1 MQTLRGAV
9 LVAFCVWLSGCGM
22 IKPAQHQGPWP
33 WDMFTTYN
41 GIPTTAYEREAATDD
56 CQGYA
61 SSTSIHSQTPIIL
74 WYQICM
80 LQLGFRAPQGELY
93 GPSMEPISGGGC
105 MYTPYHP
112 VCWAEKNGW
121 PQDPP
126 LRWFRPGTSRWD
138 LEGDVSIC
146 LSRPQGGY
154 QNFTPYMDKCMV
166 SKGYAVVH
174 PSSPSMVWPAR
185 NTWPNCAKPDS
196 GRSWIEKKWCPRD
209 SSGAPVSPNPVP
221 REKTTTQPHAS
232 LS

>member
-1 MQTLRGAV
+1 MRTLRAAV
-9 LVAFCVWLSGCGM
+9 LGVFCLLLLGCSPM
-22 IKPAQHQGPWP
+22 VAQHQGPWP
-33 WDMFTTYN
+33 WDMFSVYN
-41 GIPTTAYEREAATDD
+41 GMPSTPEQRQAATND
-56 CQGYA
+56 CLSY
-61 SSTSIHSQTPIIL
+61 SSSVRSQTPTIL

-80 LQLGFRAPQGELY
+80 LSLGFRAPQGELF
-93 GPSMEPISGGGC
+93 GVAGDPISGGGC

-138 LEGDVSIC
+138 LEGDISIC
-146 LSRPQGGY
+146 LERTPGMNY